1 MEIQKD
7 TMGKWIRP
15 QYGNYLSNASATD
28 DKQKVIVSQAYIPNE
43 ESNDEWVEITQ
54 EDVERIRK
62 AKGQTISVEI
72 PEEVNTQLELTAV
85 LINTIELT
93 NERSLQFKS
102 LYPKWESF
110 IGKSLEANFKIQYND
125 RLYKV
130 RQKVNTVLDQDGY
143 RPGESGSE
151 ALYEEIN
158 EVEAGGNAGTLE
170 DPIPYN
176 NNMELFNGKYYSQ
189 NGSIYKCTRDTGQA
203 VYHDLESLVG
213 IYVEKVEQ

>member
-15 QYGNYLSNASATD
+15 QYGNYLSNSSATD
-28 DKQKVIVSQAYIPNE
+28 DKQKVIVSQVYIPNE
-43 ESNDEWVEITQ
+43 ESNDEWIEITQ

-93 NERSLQFKS
+93 DEQSLQFKS

-125 RLYKV
+125 KLYKV
-130 RQKVNTVLDQDGY
+130 KQKVNTVLKQDGY

-158 EVEAGGNAGTLE
+158 ETNAGTLE

-176 NNMELFNGKYYSQ
+176 NNMELFEGKYYSQ
-189 NGSIYKCTRDTGQA
+189 NGVTYKCTRNTGQA
-203 VYHDLESLVG
+203 VYHDLSQLVG
-213 IYVEKVEQ
+213 LYVEIAE

>member
-7 TMGKWIRP
+7 TTGKWIRP

-28 DKQKVIVSQAYIPNE
+28 DKQKVIVNQAYIPNE

-62 AKGQTISVEI
+62 AKGQTISMEI

-93 NERSLQFKS
+93 DEQFLQFKS

-151 ALYEEIN
+151 ALYEEVN
-158 EVEAGGNAGTLE
+158 ETNAGTLE

-176 NNMELFNGKYYSQ
+176 NNMELFAGKYYSQ
-189 NGSIYKCTRDTGQA
+189 KEVTYKCTRNTGQA
-203 VYHDLESLVG
+203 VYQDLSDLVG
-213 IYVEKVEQ
+213 IYVEIAE

>member
-15 QYGNYLSNASATD
+15 QYGNYLSNATATE
-28 DKQKVIVSQAYIPNE
+28 DKQKIVVNQVYIPNE
-43 ESNDEWVEITQ
+43 ESNDDWVEITE
-54 EDVERIRK
+54 EDVKRIRE
-62 AKGQTISVEI
+62 AKGQSISVEI

-93 NERSLQFKS
+93 DAQSLQFKL

-125 RLYKV
+125 KLYKV
-130 RQKVNTVLDQDGY
+130 RQKVTTVLDQDGY

-158 EVEAGGNAGTLE
+158 ETNAGTKE

-176 NNMELFNGKYYSQ
+176 NNMELFEGKYYSQ
-189 NGSIYKCTRDTGQA
+189 NGVIYKCTRNTEQA
-203 VYHDLESLVG
+203 VYHDLSSLVG
-213 IYVEKVEQ
+213 LYVEIAK

>member
-1 MEIQKD
+1 MEITKD
-7 TMGKWIRP
+7 NIGKWIYP
-15 QYGNYLSNASATD
+15 SYDKYLTQSSATD
-28 DKQKVIVSQAYIPNE
+28 DKDKVIVKQVYIPLE
-43 ESNDEWVEITQ
+43 ESNDDWVEITE
-54 EDVERIRK
+54 EDVKRIRG
-62 AKGQTISVEI
+62 AKGQTVSVEI

-85 LINTIELT
+85 LINTVELT
-93 NERSLQFKS
+93 DGQSLQFKS

-130 RQKVNTVLDQDGY
+130 RQKVNTVLDQEGY

-170 DPIPYN
+170 VPIPYN
-176 NNMELFNGKYYSQ
+176 NNMELFEGKYYSQ
-189 NGSIYKCTRDTGQA
+189 NGVIYKCTRNTEQA
-203 VYHDLESLVG
+203 VYHDLSSLVG
-213 IYVEKVEQ
+213 LYVEIAE

>member
-28 DKQKVIVSQAYIPNE
+28 DKQKVIVNQAYIPNE
-43 ESNDEWVEITQ
+43 ESNDEWIEITQ

-93 NERSLQFKS
+93 DSQALQFKS

-130 RQKVNTVLDQDGY
+130 RQKVATVLDQDGY

-151 ALYEEIN
+151 ALYEEVN
-158 EVEAGGNAGTLE
+158 ETNAGTLE
-170 DPIPYN
+170 DPIPYD
-176 NNMELFNGKYYSQ
+176 NNMELFEGKYYSQ
-189 NGSIYKCTRDTGQA
+189 NGVIYKCTRNTEQA
-203 VYHDLESLVG
+203 VYHDLSSLVG
-213 IYVEKVEQ
+213 IYVEIAE

>member
-1 MEIQKD
+1 MEITKD
-7 TMGKWIRP
+7 NIGKWIYP
-15 QYGNYLSNASATD
+15 AYDKYLTQSSATD
-28 DKQKVIVSQAYIPNE
+28 DKDKVIVKQVYIPLE
-43 ESNDEWVEITQ
+43 ESNDDWVEITE
-54 EDVERIRK
+54 EDVKRIRG
-62 AKGQTISVEI
+62 AKGQTVSVEI

-85 LINTIELT
+85 LINTVELT
-93 NERSLQFKS
+93 DGQSLQFKS

-130 RQKVNTVLDQDGY
+130 RQKVNTVLDQEGY

-170 DPIPYN
+170 VPIPYN
-176 NNMELFNGKYYSQ
+176 NNMELFEGKYYSQ
-189 NGSIYKCTRDTGQA
+189 NGVIYKCTRNTEQA
-203 VYHDLESLVG
+203 VYHDLSSLVG
-213 IYVEKVEQ
+213 LYVEIAE